1 MHSSRLSR
9 FYAFYKY
16 VCKVDSSCRTFLRR
30 IYSNTCMFRGSERF
44 QYGLEYCT
52 SCSHF
57 DRR

>member
-1 MHSSRLSR
+1 MHSPTLSR

-16 VCKVDSSCRTFLRR
+16 VCKVNFSSRTFPRK
-30 IYSNTCMFRGSERF
+30 IYSNTCTFQGSERF